1 MREARG
7 KIRIDLIEEELT
19 RLRRRVSELDARA
32 NQERREAESA
42 RARHNVLETRLRELR
57 DTTDLIQSQ
66 YWLLQSILESMG
78 DGVIVADENENI
90 LFSNSAV
97 EHIFGIRPTSSSVD
111 VYSEQ
116 YSTSAYLPDTVTPY
130 PPNDLPVVRAIRGEE
145 VYAEEV
151 YVRRQQ
157 LPHSMWIVIT
167 AKPLKDAK
175 EVLRG
180 AIAVFSDISDRKRA
194 EEVLARQAQELAR
207 SNAEL
212 EQFAY
217 VASHDLQEPLR
228 KIQAFGDRL
237 VENTRNSLSERAL
250 DYLNRM
256 QDAAGRMKVLINDLL
271 TFSRVTSRGQPF
283 VQVDL
288 NKVVQEVLSDLEAW
302 VDQNGARVEVSN
314 LQLIDAD
321 PTQMRQLFQ
330 NLISNGIKFH
340 RKDVYPMV
348 KVDCKL
354 LKSNELGANGMAQGG
369 EFCRLTV
376 EDNGIGFD
384 EKYLDRIFTVFQ
396 RLHGR
401 GEYGG
406 TGIGLAICQKVVQ
419 RHGGSITA
427 TSTPGQGS
435 TFVVTLPV
443 KHAVTEVVQ

>member
-1 MREARG
+1 MREPIG
-7 KIRIDLIEEELT
+7 KIRIDRIEEELAK
-19 RLRRRVSELDARA
+19 LRRRVSELDARTH
-32 NQERREAESA
+32 QERREAEAA
-42 RARHNVLETRLRELR
+42 RAHHNVLETRLRELR
-57 DTTDLIQSQ
+57 DSTDLIQSQ
-66 YWLLQSILESMG
+66 YWLLQSILEGMG

-97 EHIFGIRPTSSSVD
+97 EHIFGIRPTSSAVD

-116 YSTSAYLPDTVTPY
+116 YSTSFYLPDTVTPY
-130 PPNDLPVVRAIRGEE
+130 PPNDLPMVRAIRGEE

-157 LPHSMWIVIT
+157 LPHSMWIVVT
-167 AKPLKDAK
+167 AKPLKDANG
-175 EVLRG
+175 VLRG

-194 EEVLARQAQELAR
+194 EEALARQAQELAR

-237 VENTRNSLSERAL
+237 VENTGSSLNERAL

-256 QDAAGRMKVLINDLL
+256 QDASGRMKILINDLL

-288 NKVVQEVLSDLEAW
+288 NKVVREVLSDLEAW
-302 VDQNGARVEVSN
+302 VDQNGACVEVSN

-340 RKDVYPMV
+340 RKNAYPLV

-354 LKSNELGANGMAQGG
+354 LKSNELGANGMAQSG

-443 KHAVTEVVQ
+443 KQAVTEVVQ